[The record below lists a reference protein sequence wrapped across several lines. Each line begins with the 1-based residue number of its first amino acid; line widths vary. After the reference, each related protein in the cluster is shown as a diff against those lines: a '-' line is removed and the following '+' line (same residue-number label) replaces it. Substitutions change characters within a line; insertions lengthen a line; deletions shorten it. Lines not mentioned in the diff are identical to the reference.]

1 MRKPAQPAL
10 TTNHHK
16 IMETI
21 MSLNRTTLK
30 TRNIAIAA
38 GIDKHVLSPILI
50 GGVTYT
56 PPNLKDIFAAQT
68 AALDASDAL
77 HTQWMDQ
84 VQATRDATAKAHD
97 VYNLLRSYLIG
108 QYGTGANAILNDFG
122 MTAPK
127 TRGITTVAVKAA
139 AVAKG
144 KATRVARHTMGKVQR
159 KAVTGAS
166 VAAAAAAPATTTT
179 AAPQAPAPVAPVAAP
194 AAPVKT
200 VS

>member
-1 MRKPAQPAL
+1 
-10 TTNHHK
+10 
-16 IMETI
+16 

-50 GGVTYT
+50 GGVSYT
-56 PPNLKDIFAAQT
+56 PPTLKDVFAAQS
-68 AALDASDAL
+68 AALDASDVL

-84 VQATRDATAKAHD
+84 VQAARDATEKANT

-127 TRGITTVAVKAA
+127 PRGVTTVAVKAA

-166 VAAAAAAPATTTT
+166 VAAAAAPATTTP
-179 AAPQAPAPVAPVAAP
+179 AAPQTPAPVAPVAAP

-200 VS
+200 VT

>member
-10 TTNHHK
+10 TTTHHK
-16 IMETI
+16 TMETI

-38 GIDKHVLSPILI
+38 GIDKHFPSPIII
-50 GGVTYT
+50 GGVSYT
-56 PPNLKDIFAAQT
+56 PPALKDVFAAQT

-77 HTQWMDQ
+77 HTQWLDQ
-84 VQATRDATAKAHD
+84 VQVAQATTARANT

-108 QYGTGANAILNDFG
+108 QYGTGANAVLNDFG

-127 TRGITTVAVKAA
+127 TRGVTTVAVKAGA
-139 AVAKG
+139 IVKA
-144 KATRVARHTMGKVQR
+144 KATRTARHTMGKVQR

-166 VAAAAAAPATTTT
+166 VAAAAAAPATTP
-179 AAPQAPAPVAPVAAP
+179 AAPQTPAPVAPVAP
-194 AAPVKT
+194 AAASVKT